1 MDTTKCLAYFL
12 NHYLAAA
19 GTTTSSL
26 RVISVNITNIPVIL
40 LQRYPILITTA

>member
-1 MDTTKCLAYFL
+1 MKCLAYFI

-26 RVISVNITNIPVIL
+26 RIISVNITNIPIIF
-40 LQRYPILITTA
+40 LQHFPILTTA

>member
-26 RVISVNITNIPVIL
+26 SHLSKHHQHSYNIAATLSNFDNNS
-40 LQRYPILITTA
+40 